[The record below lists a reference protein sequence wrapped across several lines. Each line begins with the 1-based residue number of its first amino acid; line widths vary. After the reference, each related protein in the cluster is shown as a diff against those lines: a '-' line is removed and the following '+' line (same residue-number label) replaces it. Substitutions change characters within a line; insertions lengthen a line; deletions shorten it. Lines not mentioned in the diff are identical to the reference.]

1 MRETDDVLPEYEAL
15 IRRELE
21 LIGEDP
27 TREGILK
34 TPGRVAKAML
44 WMTQGYQQD
53 ARTVI
58 GDAMFAE
65 AHNNMVLVRDIE

>member
-21 LIGEDP
+21 LLGEDP

-34 TPGRVAKAML
+34 TPGRVARAML
-44 WMTQGYQQD
+44 WMTQGYRQT
-53 ARTVI
+53 AMPRTVI
-58 GDAMFAE
+58 KATRMFTRE
-65 AHNNMVLVRDIE
+65 AQ